1 MLVQL
6 LKVLGSMTAHHIALL
21 IDDVRPRAH
30 ERLGLH
36 GFKLLLKSARHFLFL
51 NASATWCW
59 AVCMSAKTVEQK
71 QHWLVTTKK
80 FNMLRMSC
88 PGNLDIT

>member
-30 ERLGLH
+30 ERLRLH
-36 GFKLLLKSARHFLFL
+36 GFKLLVAQVRSTFLILKRQRDVVLGGLYVSKDCGAE
-51 NASATWCW
+51 AT
-59 AVCMSAKTVEQK
+59 
-71 QHWLVTTKK
+71 LVSH
-80 FNMLRMSC
+80 N
-88 PGNLDIT
+88 